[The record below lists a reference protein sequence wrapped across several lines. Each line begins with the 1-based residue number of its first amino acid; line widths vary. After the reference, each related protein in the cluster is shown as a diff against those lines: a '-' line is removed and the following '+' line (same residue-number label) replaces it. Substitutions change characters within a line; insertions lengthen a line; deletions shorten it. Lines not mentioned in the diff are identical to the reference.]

1 MTRKTVEVSMQEGLD
16 TRPIAM
22 LVQMASQ
29 YESTVYIEYDEKHVN
44 AKSIMGMMTLA
55 LKNGDK
61 VDVVTDGGDETDA
74 AEKIC
79 LYLEGAEAAA
89 G

>member
-1 MTRKTVEVSMQEGLD
+1 MTRKTVEVSLQDGLD

-22 LVQMASQ
+22 LVQTASQ
-29 YESTVYIEYDEKHVN
+29 FESTVYIEYDEKHVN

-61 VDVVTDGGDETDA
+61 VEVVTDGIDEVNA
-74 AEKIC
+74 ADNISR
-79 LYLEGAEAAA
+79 YLKGEVTVG
-89 G
+89 

>member
-1 MTRKTVEVSMQEGLD
+1 MTRKTVEVSLQDGLD

-22 LVQMASQ
+22 LVQTASQ
-29 YESTVYIEYDEKHVN
+29 FESTVYIEYDKKHVN

-61 VDVVTDGGDETDA
+61 V
-74 AEKIC
+74 
-79 LYLEGAEAAA
+79 
-89 G
+89 

>member
-1 MTRKTVEVSMQEGLD
+1 MTRKTVEVSLQDGLD

-29 YESTVYIEYDEKHVN
+29 FESTVYIEYDEKHVN

-55 LKNGDK
+55 LKNGDN
-61 VDVVTDGGDETDA
+61 VEVVTDGQDENDA
-74 AEKIC
+74 AERIGQ
-79 LYLEGAEAAA
+79 YLEGAEAAV
-89 G
+89 

>member
-1 MTRKTVEVSMQEGLD
+1 MTRKTVEVSLQDGLD

-22 LVQMASQ
+22 LVQTASQ
-29 YESTVYIEYDEKHVN
+29 FESTVYIEYDKKHVN

-61 VDVVTDGGDETDA
+61 VEVVTDGSDEENA
-74 AEKIC
+74 ADNISR
-79 LYLEGAEAAA
+79 YLKGEVTVG
-89 G
+89 

>member
-1 MTRKTVEVSMQEGLD
+1 MTRKTVEVSMQDGLD

-29 YESTVYIEYDEKHVN
+29 YDSTVYIEYDEKHVN

-61 VDVVTDGGDETDA
+61 VDVVTDGGDENDA
-74 AEKIC
+74 ADKIC
-79 LYLEGAEAAA
+79 RYLEGEKADD
-89 G
+89 

>member
-1 MTRKTVEVSMQEGLD
+1 MTRKTVEVSMQDGLD
-16 TRPIAM
+16 TRPIAL
-22 LVQMASQ
+22 LVQTASQ
-29 YESTVYIEYDEKHVN
+29 FESTVYIEYDEKHVN

-61 VDVVTDGGDETDA
+61 VDVVTEGSDEENA
-74 AEKIC
+74 ADNISK
-79 LYLEGAEAAA
+79 YLKGEVTA